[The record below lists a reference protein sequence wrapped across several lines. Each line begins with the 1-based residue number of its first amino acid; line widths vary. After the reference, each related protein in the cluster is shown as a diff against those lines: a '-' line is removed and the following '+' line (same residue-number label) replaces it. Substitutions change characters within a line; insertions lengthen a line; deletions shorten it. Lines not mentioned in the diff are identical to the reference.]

1 MEEKI
6 FENFDL
12 TKEKLEETISN
23 FIENNSNEVGID
35 LSKIYLADLAY
46 CPNYTGINLQQNF
59 GINCPI
65 NMTNDY
71 NKLTIVFILKSQ
83 SKDDHVFIDIFNK
96 SILQSTYVNVA
107 GWLSLM
113 QETRK
118 GTTVYQYIS
127 LKDILDI
134 DRLCYEKLES
144 IFDFI
149 SEVNK
154 NEIIKLIVDFSL
166 SIIF

>member
-1 MEEKI
+1 
-6 FENFDL
+6 
-12 TKEKLEETISN
+12 
-23 FIENNSNEVGID
+23 
-35 LSKIYLADLAY
+35 
-46 CPNYTGINLQQNF
+46 
-59 GINCPI
+59 
-65 NMTNDY
+65 
-71 NKLTIVFILKSQ
+71 
-83 SKDDHVFIDIFNK
+83 
-96 SILQSTYVNVA
+96 
-107 GWLSLM
+107 M

-154 NEIIKLIVDFSL
+154 NEIIKLPKEELLKMIFSN
-166 SIIF
+166 IKKKKK